1 MSGEIAPGIMQFPP
15 RDGPPRPP
23 QGQPGPAMHPANNRP
38 MPSDMH
44 QGVHPNM
51 QHQNQPM
58 MHTGPPQN
66 FPPPPHHAVPQDLR
80 SRKTIEFSD
89 IRSERFT
96 EADAREYLS
105 SYLVIRLEKLDNPYD
120 VDEEGYHLTPTW
132 EKVRR
137 ITQTDISQQ
146 EIKRQVH
153 VLERDTK
160 SVAKKKAAC
169 TPPIQRQLECTQERL
184 SQTDPDNRFCYKLV
198 QFESKLRK
206 LDDRELQYINKTS
219 KKDKRDRKERKYVTT
234 HSKKSKSKPKF
245 ERVSITAY
253 FKRTPVPEISSLRML
268 EEHEREQQMRT
279 LAPPQPSQQIPVP
292 FQPAAHLMGGP
303 AQFPMHPANTGPPP
317 NTGPL
322 PNPAPPAGVQVM
334 QPKSI
339 PQNNQ
344 PKQSPPNNQPKQ
356 NPQSNA
362 PKPGVPAKPPV
373 QVKKPDNGGKDG
385 NQKSN
390 QMKPS
395 VQVITIGKNVKPHH
409 DSSRSS
415 NSSFG
420 SVDST
425 SSTSTGSTPRS
436 SLGSLPDSP
445 KRVRGRS
452 PTPVQRNTFPEHFG
466 VPTIRQHPMQDKS
479 YVLDSYPPNFTEQ
492 VPLPSHHFAPMD
504 AASPLTQG
512 RRPVFR
518 EDEPSRQ
525 DRRPIHRDVEVFGR
539 DRRLSFQDDEPYR
552 QDRHAFRRD
561 DEAFG
566 RDRRPSF
573 RDEDPSYKPRTT
585 LLPLRI
591 YQKRG
596 GVRLVDPSEARQEVF
611 QDSMERIEDRL
622 GRLRLDAAYR
632 DDEFRS
638 ERLLEE
644 PRRRVV
650 LLNRFRDRS
659 NEDAGL
665 RERESRR
672 LDRDAQDYMHRRDSD
687 MGREGV
693 HPFQPQGRRGI
704 HRGH

>member
-1 MSGEIAPGIMQFPP
+1 MSGEIPPGVIQFPP

-44 QGVHPNM
+44 QGMHPNM

-58 MHTGPPQN
+58 MHPGAPPN
-66 FPPPPHHAVPQDLR
+66 FPPPPQHIVPRDLQPR
-80 SRKTIEFSD
+80 NTIEISD

-96 EADAREYLS
+96 EADAREHLS
-105 SYLVIRLEKLDNPYD
+105 SYVVVRLEKSDNPYD
-120 VDEEGYHLTPTW
+120 VDDEGYHLTPTW
-132 EKVRR
+132 ERVRR

-146 EIKRQVH
+146 EIRRQVH
-153 VLERDTK
+153 VLDRNTK

-169 TPPIQRQLECTQERL
+169 TLPIQRQLECTQERL
-184 SQTDPDNRFCYKLV
+184 SQTDPDNRYCYKLV

-206 LDDRELQYINKTS
+206 LDSRELQYIDKNS

-268 EEHEREQQMRT
+268 EEHEREQQMRMVP
-279 LAPPQPSQQIPVP
+279 PPQQQMPVT
-292 FQPAAHLMGGP
+292 FQPAAHPMVGP

-317 NTGPL
+317 NPG
-322 PNPAPPAGVQVM
+322 PPAGVQVM
-334 QPKSI
+334 QSKPNPQNSQPKQSPQNNQPTQN

-344 PKQSPPNNQPKQ
+344 PKQHPQNNQPKQ
-356 NPQSNA
+356 NVQNNA
-362 PKPGVPAKPPV
+362 PKPGMPAKPLV
-373 QVKKPDNGGKDG
+373 QVKKPGTGGNDG

-390 QMKPS
+390 PMKPS
-395 VQVITIGKNVKPHH
+395 VQVITIGKNVKPYH

-420 SVDST
+420 SADST
-425 SSTSTGSTPRS
+425 SSTSTDSTPQS
-436 SLGSLPDSP
+436 SLGSLPDAP

-466 VPTIRQHPMQDKS
+466 VPATRQHPMHDED
-479 YVLDSYPPNFTEQ
+479 YILDSYPPKFTLSEQ
-492 VPLPSHHFAPMD
+492 VPLPSHQFVPMGM
-504 AASPLTQG
+504 ASTL
-512 RRPVFR
+512 
-518 EDEPSRQ
+518 RQ
-525 DRRPIHRDVEVFGR
+525 DRRP
-539 DRRLSFQDDEPYR
+539 
-552 QDRHAFRRD
+552 FRRE

-591 YQKRG
+591 HQKRG
-596 GVRLVDPSEARQEVF
+596 GIRLVDPSEARQELF
-611 QDSMERIEDRL
+611 QDSMGRIEDRL
-622 GRLRLDAAYR
+622 ERLRLDAAYR
-632 DDEFRS
+632 DDEFRRDDERS
-638 ERLLEE
+638 ERLREE
-644 PRRRVV
+644 PRRRV
-650 LLNRFRDRS
+650 LLPNRLRDRS
-659 NEDAGL
+659 GDESIL
-665 RERESRR
+665 REREPRW
-672 LDRDAQDYMHRRDSD
+672 LDRDAPEYRRR
-687 MGREGV
+687 REPDLCREAA
-693 HPFQPQGRRGI
+693 HSLQTQGRRDI
-704 HRGH
+704 QRGY